1 MAVLLNTATTLHN
14 VEGRQLRTCQDCGA
28 VWESDVRLCEV
39 CGSPLTE
46 EASSL
51 AYGPNEEAHGNRV
64 AALPGPRPEQA
75 LAAFP
80 SEEYRYGRWGLL
92 SGVLAV
98 VLGMLIPF
106 LGFVLGFIAV
116 YFGLKAVL
124 HDPASGFLAIIL
136 GATGFLVTIYWIPL
150 TLTALTLAI
159 G

>member
-1 MAVLLNTATTLHN
+1 M
-14 VEGRQLRTCQDCGA
+14 RTCQGCGA
-28 VWESDVRLCEV
+28 VWESDVRFCEL

-51 AYGPNEEAHGNRV
+51 AYGPDEEADRDDLDPEEAHENRG
-64 AALPGPRPEQA
+64 AALPGLRPAQA
-75 LAAFP
+75 VAAFP
-80 SEEYRYGRWGLL
+80 SEEYPHGRRGLL

-136 GATGFLVTIYWIPL
+136 GATGFLLTVYWIHIISTTL
-150 TLTALTLAI
+150 TL
-159 G
+159 GFG